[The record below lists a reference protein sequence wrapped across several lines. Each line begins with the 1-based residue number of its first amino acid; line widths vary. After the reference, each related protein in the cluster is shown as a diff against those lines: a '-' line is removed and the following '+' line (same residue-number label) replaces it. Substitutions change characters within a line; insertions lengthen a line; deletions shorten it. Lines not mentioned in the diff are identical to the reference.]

1 MCTSLQFRRSSD
13 EYDQSALI
21 REMLALDREL
31 YLTATEEDLG
41 NQDYWRERF
50 ERCPESLSLARQ
62 RDGRLAGY
70 YQFLPITAAFRDE
83 VIAGRAH
90 DGRIPLEAIVSYQ
103 QPAQPYHLYLCS
115 MAVRPE
121 WHRRGVASRLY
132 REEVAFQRR
141 LATEGHRALS
151 LLSVVWS
158 PCGAKF
164 FERLK
169 LPLVAHDL
177 AGRPVHERV
186 LVAGE
191 LPELPQSRSAPVP
204 EPVLAEAGWSG
215 FAANALVS
223 AA

>member
-1 MCTSLQFRRSSD
+1 MCTSLHFHRSSD
-13 EYDQSALI
+13 ETDHAVLI

-41 NQDYWRERF
+41 GQDYWRERF

-83 VIAGRAH
+83 VLAGRAH
-90 DGRIPLEAIVSYQ
+90 DGRIPLEAIVPYRE
-103 QPAQPYHLYLCS
+103 PAQPYHLYLCS

-132 REEVAFQRR
+132 REEVAFQHT
-141 LATEGHRALS
+141 LALRGHRASS

-164 FERLK
+164 FERIK
-169 LPLVAHDL
+169 LPRVGHD
-177 AGRPVHERV
+177 ACGRPIHQR
-186 LVAGE
+186 LLLDGE
-191 LPELPQSRSAPVP
+191 LPELPLPRVVP
-204 EPVLAEAGWSG
+204 PAAEPALAV
-215 FAANALVS
+215 AA
-223 AA
+223 